1 MNLLAFLLA
10 VCTLTGIGIPCVT
23 NHSSWDRCSQI
34 KDTICRDIPL
44 LDRFVRFFVTGYRR
58 LSDKNLLDNKKRGT
72 VYDLILQIPGIDL
85 KTLVAYS
92 GFNENTL
99 RYHVSLLEKSHKIRV
114 INEGA
119 TLHFFENHGKFSDI
133 EQKILS
139 IQFSCK
145 SSRILSVLYHTPG
158 LSRGELAEILGIAGS
173 SVTKSIQK
181 LITEGFVFAQKD
193 GKYTRYYVVNQY
205 SNDSLKASTQTESYA
220 S

>member
-1 MNLLAFLLA
+1 MNLLAFLLI

-23 NHSSWDRCSQI
+23 NHSAWDRCSQI
-34 KDTICRDIPL
+34 KDAICRDIPL
-44 LDRFVRFFVTGYRR
+44 LDRFVRVFVTGYRR
-58 LSDKNLLDNKKRGT
+58 LSDKTLLDHEKRG
-72 VYDLILQIPGIDL
+72 VLYDLILEIPGIDL

-99 RYHVSLLEKSHKIRV
+99 RYHLSLLEKSHKIRV
-114 INEGA
+114 TNEGA
-119 TLHFFENHGKFSDI
+119 TLHFFENHGKFSEQ

-139 IQFSCK
+139 IQFSYK
-145 SSRILSVLYHTPG
+145 TSRILTALSQSPG

-193 GKYTRYYVVNQY
+193 GKFTRYYLVNQC
-205 SNDSLKASTQTESYA
+205 SNHPLKDSVQTQSYA